1 MTTSPHLAQRL
12 GPFVPP
18 ENSEGDRPIDT
29 PDILRVIAI
38 GPPKAVEQHIMQMY
52 QLGYAQPH
60 EWSRAL
66 PTVNPDEVMRI
77 LTKRI
82 VSAS

>member
-1 MTTSPHLAQRL
+1 MTTSNDSARRL
-12 GPFVPP
+12 NDSLLPTD
-18 ENSEGDRPIDT
+18 S
-29 PDILRVIAI
+29 PDILRFIAV
-38 GPPKAVEQHIMQMY
+38 GPPLAVNHLLMRMY

-82 VSAS
+82 VAAS